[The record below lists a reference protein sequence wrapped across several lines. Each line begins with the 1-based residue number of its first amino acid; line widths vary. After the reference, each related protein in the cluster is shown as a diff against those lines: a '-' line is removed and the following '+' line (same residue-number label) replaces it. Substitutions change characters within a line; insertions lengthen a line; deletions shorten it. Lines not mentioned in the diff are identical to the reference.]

1 MHNLAPELIWGV
13 IVGGALINFT
23 LRFAPIAIVSRLEL
37 PKLVVRWLN
46 YVPISVMGALVA
58 IEVLRPGEVSGP
70 VLTNPAVWAAALT
83 MLAFKVTKSFLG
95 ATIAGIVSFVAL
107 RALLG

>member
-1 MHNLAPELIWGV
+1 MPRLAPELIWGV
-13 IVGGALINFT
+13 IVGAALINFT

-37 PKLVVRWLN
+37 PKPIIHWLS

-58 IEVLRPGEVSGP
+58 IEVLHPGERSVP

-83 MLAFKVTKSFLG
+83 MIAFRFTKSFLG
-95 ATIAGIVSFVAL
+95 ATIVGIVSFVAL